1 MLDRKYDLVLITCD
15 PAIIQR
21 VKAHLPSWVRSYV
34 SSPTGVM
41 DAGEIFAPQL
51 WLDLDYTTRIPTS
64 LNGIERRVY
73 FYSRPA
79 ATTSLLPP
87 GLFLRKP
94 LSDAI
99 FALLWPGVHHD
110 DLDRASKLEE
120 ASTGGNSPEFMPV
133 WLNELHEIELSEYC
147 HRVVS
152 LIPNQLGYQHAAIYL
167 HHSCTQ
173 SLGLAEC
180 TSEAPLEHAI
190 RTGPDSKHLFAQVR
204 PGRPLILGDRLSSAC
219 EANGVE
225 IPPGLARHAEES
237 VLVAALEHGGQQCGV
252 LVLYGGIGP
261 IASQEELQSCI
272 LPFVGRGLHFA
283 RVHDQVHNE
292 ARIDGLT
299 GLFNYRWAMESLER
313 EISRAARYGTPLSV
327 ALVDLDG
334 LKPINDRLGHTAGD
348 CSLRHVAARI
358 RSILRLT
365 DAAARIGGDE
375 FLVLL
380 PGTDLEGARHVA
392 SKLIAAVRDE
402 PIMHNGHLLK
412 VNVSAGA
419 GMWQPGADAV
429 RLIAA
434 ADQAMYEIKRASREI
449 VLAPTAS
456 GLPA

>member
-15 PAIIQR
+15 PTIIQR
-21 VKAHLPSWVRSYV
+21 VKGQLPTWVRSYV

-41 DAGEIFAPQL
+41 DAGEVFSPQL

-64 LNGIERRVY
+64 LSGVERRVY

-79 ATTSLLPP
+79 ATSTVLPP

-94 LSDAI
+94 LSDAV
-99 FALLWPGVHHD
+99 FSLLWPGLYD
-110 DLDRASKLEE
+110 DQDCANKLEE
-120 ASTGGNSPEFMPV
+120 SSIDGGRAEYLPV
-133 WLNELHEIELSEYC
+133 WLNELHEIELSEFC
-147 HRVVS
+147 HRVVA
-152 LIPNQLGYQHAAIYL
+152 LIPTRLGYQHAALYL

-173 SLGLAEC
+173 SLGLAVC

-190 RTGPDSKHLFAQVR
+190 RNGPDSKHFFAQVR
-204 PGRPLILGDRLSSAC
+204 PGRSLILADRLSNAC
-219 EANGVE
+219 EASGVE
-225 IPPGLARHAEES
+225 IPTGLLRHAEEP
-237 VLVAALEHGGQQCGV
+237 VLLASLEHGGQQCGV
-252 LVLYGGIGP
+252 LVMYGGIGTNTCRDE
-261 IASQEELQSCI
+261 IQKSI

-348 CSLRHVAARI
+348 CALRHVAARI

-402 PIMHNGHLLK
+402 PILHNGQMLK

-434 ADQAMYEIKRASREI
+434 ADQAMYEVKRASREI
-449 VLAPTAS
+449 VLATSAS